1 MARRAQP
8 IHRLC
13 RRPDLQPSMVAGSQP
28 EVARRRTDR
37 DSRWALSLPFSAR
50 FACGRARR
58 TCGIGGRMSVKVCIV
73 GCGAIGSIFG
83 AHLARLE
90 EVEVHAYDVNKD
102 HVRAI
107 NERGLRIS
115 GAADFTVRLHATS
128 DASAIPVCD
137 LGIVATKSTHTR
149 PAIEQTKHIFGPG
162 SAVCSVQNGVGN
174 EEILAEHVRYV
185 IRGTTFPAGHL
196 IGPGHVGCDINGD
209 TWIGPFEPA
218 KTPFARVQ
226 ELAGAL
232 QRAGMSVMALEDARG
247 AQWTKLIF
255 NASTNPVGARNL
267 LHHGAAARFAP
278 TSDLFNALIDE
289 GVAVAKALGITL
301 HGDPRELVQKGARAP
316 GKHKAS
322 MLQDVLAKRQ
332 TEVDFMNGAITNWG
346 QKVGVPTPLNKA
358 LWQLIK
364 GLEHSWQDRE

>member
-1 MARRAQP
+1 MK
-8 IHRLC
+8 I
-13 RRPDLQPSMVAGSQP
+13 
-28 EVARRRTDR
+28 
-37 DSRWALSLPFSAR
+37 
-50 FACGRARR
+50 
-58 TCGIGGRMSVKVCIV
+58 CIV
-73 GCGAIGSIFG
+73 GCGAIGGIFA
-83 AHLARLE
+83 AHLARAGQA
-90 EVEVHAYDVNKD
+90 EVFAYDVWKE
-102 HVRAI
+102 HTRAI
-107 NERGLRIS
+107 AARGLRIS
-115 GAADFTVRLHATS
+115 GAAEFTARFRATS
-128 DASAIPVCD
+128 DVREIPPCD
-137 LGIVATKSTHTR
+137 FGIVATKSTHTR
-149 PAIEQTKHIFGPG
+149 KAIEETAHLFPET

-185 IRGTTFPAGHL
+185 IRGTTFPAGHV
-196 IGPGHVGCDINGD
+196 IAPGHVGFDINGD

-255 NASTNPVGARNL
+255 NASTNPVGALTL
-267 LHHGAAARFAP
+267 LHHGAAARFPP
-278 TSDLFNALIDE
+278 TGDLFNALIDE

-332 TEVDFMNGAITNWG
+332 TEVDFMNGAIAQWG
-346 QKVGVPTPLNKA
+346 EKLGVATPLNRAMWA
-358 LWQLIK
+358 LVK
-364 GLEHSWQDRE
+364 GLEHSWQDPS